1 MNLSLLL
8 VGLMLIVGWQILT
21 WLQSC
26 FWPSRPLVTAVEG
39 LGIQVPLLDEL
50 PAAFKSR
57 VSRAVTRRRIRI
69 IVAPVIAIAVIASA
83 VASGFVASAV
93 VL

>member
-39 LGIQVPLLDEL
+39 LDIQVPSLSSPSLSS
-50 PAAFKSR
+50 PPMSHSACSIGG
-57 VSRAVTRRRIRI
+57 RAVRRAMEMDEDRREARHRLDLGRAYL
-69 IVAPVIAIAVIASA
+69 V
-83 VASGFVASAV
+83 
-93 VL
+93 

>member
-39 LGIQVPLLDEL
+39 LDIQVPLLMNRPPHLSPE
-50 PAAFKSR
+50 
-57 VSRAVTRRRIRI
+57 
-69 IVAPVIAIAVIASA
+69 
-83 VASGFVASAV
+83 
-93 VL
+93 